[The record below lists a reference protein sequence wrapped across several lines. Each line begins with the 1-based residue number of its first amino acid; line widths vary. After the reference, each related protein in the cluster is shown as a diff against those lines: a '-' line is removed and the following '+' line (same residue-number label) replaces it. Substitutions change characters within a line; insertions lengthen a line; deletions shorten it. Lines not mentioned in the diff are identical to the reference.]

1 MNLLDRPPIDRSRL
15 GKVKDILKS
24 ILFGATVF
32 DMAQDALKMR
42 WYAEQALMLA
52 SIGDMLGLP
61 IVTYYRLRLLPYW
74 IHKIKTWK
82 TAVLKEKDITE
93 KILS

>member
-1 MNLLDRPPIDRSRL
+1 MNLLASYLISRNRL

-42 WYAEQALMLA
+42 WYVEQVLMLA
-52 SIGDMLGLP
+52 SIGDMVGLP
-61 IVTYYRLRLLPYW
+61 VVSYYRLRLLPYW

-82 TAVLKEKDITE
+82 TAVLKEKDVIE
-93 KILS
+93 RILS